1 LLMKPS
7 ELAIKGGP
15 RAVTIEWER
24 DWPLIGPEEIEA
36 VASLMERRV
45 LSIYDRSGIIAEF
58 EDSFADY
65 HALGERRP
73 YVVSHNSGTSAL
85 NAAYFGLGLRPGD
98 EVIVPTYT
106 FLATVVPLMNCGAV
120 PVFADMDPETL
131 NIAPASVL
139 KLITPRTRAV
149 VVTHMWGHPADME
162 ELSRICEQASLPLVE
177 DCSHAHGATINGR
190 KVGTF
195 GTAACFSLEGHKP
208 IVAGEGGA
216 LVTWSREVYERAL
229 MLGHFGKRVKEE
241 VAAPELRPF
250 VQTGFGQKYRM
261 HPLAAAI
268 ANQQVRRLDGRN
280 EQRRVNLELLADLL
294 TDVPGVQPPRA
305 RPGFTYGGWYGFKVR
320 YDAAQL
326 GGLPMGQFLAALQ
339 AEGVQAKRP
348 GSPPLHNM
356 PLFSLTRDRARQLA
370 LPWAE
375 SLPDEP
381 RAIEECPVAEA
392 VYPTLISLPTFSG
405 DCEAVIRQYGE
416 AIVKVAS
423 SWRELV

>member
-1 LLMKPS
+1 MKPS

-24 DWPLIGPEEIEA
+24 DWPLIGSQEIEA
-36 VASLMERRV
+36 VVNLMERRV

-65 HALGERRP
+65 HSLDTRRP

-85 NAAYFGLGLRPGD
+85 NAAYFGLRLRPGD

-106 FLATVVPLMNCGAV
+106 FLATVVPLLNCGVV
-120 PVFADMDPETL
+120 PVFADMEAETL
-131 NIAPASVL
+131 NVAPASVV

-149 VVTHMWGHPADME
+149 VLTHMWGHPADME
-162 ELSRICEQASLPLVE
+162 ELCRICEQAGLPLVE
-177 DCSHAHGATINGR
+177 DCSHAHGATINAR

-216 LVTWSREVYERAL
+216 LVTWSREIYERAL

-241 VAAPELRPF
+241 VAAPELLPYL
-250 VQTGFGQKYRM
+250 QTGFGQKYRM

-268 ANQQVRRLDGRN
+268 ANQQIRRLDARN
-280 EQRRVNLELLADLL
+280 EQRRRNLEFLADLL
-294 TDVPGVQPPRA
+294 SGLPGVQPPRA
-305 RPGFTYGGWYGFKVR
+305 QPGFTYGGWYGFKVR

-326 GGLPMGQFLAALQ
+326 GGLPMSQFLAALQ

-348 GSPPLHNM
+348 GSPPLHNL
-356 PLFSLTRDRARQLA
+356 PLFALSREKARQLA

-375 SLPDEP
+375 SLPNEP
-381 RAIEECPVAEA
+381 RAVAECPVAEA

-405 DCEAVIRQYGE
+405 DCDPVIRQYGE
-416 AIVKVAS
+416 AFAKVTS
-423 SWRELV
+423 SWRELA

>member
-1 LLMKPS
+1 MKSS

-15 RAVTIEWER
+15 RAVTIAWER
-24 DWPLIGPEEIEA
+24 DWPLVGAAEIDA
-36 VASLMERRV
+36 VVKLMEQRV

-65 HALGERRP
+65 HALGSDRP
-73 YVVSHNSGTSAL
+73 YVISHNSGTSAL
-85 NAAYFGLGLRPGD
+85 HAAYFGLGLKPRD

-106 FLATVVPLMNCGAV
+106 FLATVVPLLNCGAV

-131 NIAPASVL
+131 NAAPASVAR
-139 KLITPRTRAV
+139 LITPRTRAI

-162 ELSRICEQASLPLVE
+162 ELCRIGRQSGLPVIE
-177 DCSHAHGATINGR
+177 DCSHAHGATIGGR

-195 GTAACFSLEGHKP
+195 GAAACFSLEGHKP

-250 VQTGFGQKYRM
+250 VQTGFGHKYRM

-268 ANQQVRRLDGRN
+268 ANQQIRRLDARN
-280 EQRRVNLELLADLL
+280 EQRRHNLELLAGLL
-294 TDVPGVQPPRA
+294 SDVPGVQPPRA
-305 RPGFTYGGWYGFKVR
+305 RPGCTYGGWYGFKVR
-320 YDAAQL
+320 YDASQL
-326 GGLPMGQFLAALQ
+326 GGLPLNEFIAALR
-339 AEGVQAKRP
+339 AEGVQAKVP
-348 GSPPLHNM
+348 GSPPLHSL
-356 PLFSLTRDRARQLA
+356 PLFALTRAQARQLA

-375 SLPDEP
+375 TLSDEP
-381 RAIEECPVAEA
+381 RTTQECPVADA
-392 VYPTLISLPTFSG
+392 VYPTLMSLPTFSG
-405 DCEAVIRQYGE
+405 DCEEIIRQYGH
-416 AIVKVAS
+416 AFRKVAS
-423 SWRELV
+423 SWRGLV

>member
-1 LLMKPS
+1 MKPS

-15 RAVTIEWER
+15 RAVTIAWER
-24 DWPLIGPEEIEA
+24 DWPLIGSEEIGA
-36 VASLMERRV
+36 VVNLMERRI
-45 LSIYDRSGIIAEF
+45 LSIYDRSGIVAEF

-65 HALGERRP
+65 HALDGRRP

-98 EVIVPTYT
+98 EVVVPSYT
-106 FLATVVPLMNCGAV
+106 FLATVVPLLNCGV
-120 PVFADMDPETL
+120 TPVFADMDPETL
-131 NIAPASVL
+131 NLAPASVV
-139 KLITPRTRAV
+139 KQITSRTRAV

-162 ELSRICEQASLPLVE
+162 ELCRVCDQAGLPLIE

-195 GTAACFSLEGHKP
+195 GTAACFSLEGHKA
-208 IVAGEGGA
+208 IVAGEGGT
-216 LVTWSREVYERAL
+216 LITWSREIYERAL
-229 MLGHFGKRVKEE
+229 MLGHFGKRIKEE

-250 VQTGFGQKYRM
+250 LETGFGQKYRM

-268 ANQQVRRLDGRN
+268 ANQQIRRLDDRN
-280 EQRRVNLELLADLL
+280 EQRRRNLEFLADLL
-294 TDVPGVQPPRA
+294 SGLPGVQPPRA

-348 GSPPLHNM
+348 GSPPLHNL
-356 PLFSLTRDRARQLA
+356 PLFALTRDRARQLA

-375 SLPDEP
+375 ALPDEP
-381 RAIEECPVAEA
+381 RAIAECPVAEA

-405 DCEAVIRQYGE
+405 DCDAVIRQYGE
-416 AIVKVAS
+416 AFAKVTS